1 MATVKLLSDDE
12 LSSEARAVFDDIRKT
27 RQSDFVNN
35 FWRALAHDPKT
46 LRRTWESVKE
56 VMAPGALEPKIKE
69 MLYVAVS
76 VAHGCN
82 YCIHSHT
89 AGARAKGMTEAEY
102 AEMIAIVGMAAET
115 NRLVT
120 ALGVPVDEAFLVD
133 DPTNWPTGF
142 VRSPVVRRLPLPCAR
157 WPLPPTRRMP
167 WQGNWGWMPR

>member
-12 LSSEARAVFDDIRKT
+12 LSQEARIVFDDIRTT

-46 LRRTWESVKE
+46 LGRTWESVKQ
-56 VMAPGALEPKIKE
+56 VMAPGALEPKVKE

-76 VAHGCN
+76 IAHGCA

-89 AGARAKGMTEAEY
+89 ASARAKGMTEQEY

-120 ALGVPVDEAFLVD
+120 ALGVPVDDAFLVN
-133 DPTNWPTGF
+133 PTNGGPI
-142 VRSPVVRRLPLPCAR
+142 V
-157 WPLPPTRRMP
+157 
-167 WQGNWGWMPR
+167 